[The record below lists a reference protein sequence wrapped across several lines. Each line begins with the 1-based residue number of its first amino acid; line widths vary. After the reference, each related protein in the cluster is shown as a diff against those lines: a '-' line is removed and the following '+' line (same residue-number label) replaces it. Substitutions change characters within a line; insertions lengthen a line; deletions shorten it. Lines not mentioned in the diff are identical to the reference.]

1 MTNAEHQ
8 LPLLRYAI
16 QLIRLGSEEI
26 EDVDEDPSFHR
37 SLPRSASLSPCDMV
51 LSVSG
56 QYDSTTCFL
65 PSVEAQLDEDK
76 PPVLFRNRF
85 SLPTKIN
92 RLKKPSYIAVKKE
105 SRGDSDRSPPTTS
118 PPTAGIVITA
128 EVHAPWIDS
137 PRTMSPSKSD
147 EEDITEK
154 DGGKQQT
161 LNQQD
166 GHVCYA

>member
-37 SLPRSASLSPCDMV
+37 SLPRSVSISPYDMIEASMTSI
-51 LSVSG
+51 
-56 QYDSTTCFL
+56 
-65 PSVEAQLDEDK
+65 EAQLDEDK

-85 SLPTKIN
+85 SLPTQFN
-92 RLKKPSYIAVKKE
+92 RLKKQNYITAKKE
-105 SRGDSDRSPPTTS
+105 SRGDSVQSDLSPPTS

-128 EVHAPWIDS
+128 EVHAPWVDS
-137 PRTMSPSKSD
+137 PRTMSPSRSD
-147 EEDITEK
+147 EEDIIER

-166 GHVCYA
+166 GHVCYI

>member
-37 SLPRSASLSPCDMV
+37 SLPRSVSISPYDMV
-51 LSVSG
+51 PLASG
-56 QYDSTTCFL
+56 RHDSTIL
-65 PSVEAQLDEDK
+65 SSVEAQLDEDK

-85 SLPTKIN
+85 SLPTQFN
-92 RLKKPSYIAVKKE
+92 RHKKQNYITAKKE
-105 SRGDSDRSPPTTS
+105 SRGDSVQSDLSSPTS
-118 PPTAGIVITA
+118 PPAAGIVITA
-128 EVHAPWIDS
+128 EVHAPWVDS
-137 PRTMSPSKSD
+137 PRTMSPSTSD
-147 EEDITEK
+147 EECIIEK

-166 GHVCYA
+166 GHVCYK